1 MKKSRQQ
8 ILEEV
13 RIHNSLL
20 VENSLTDFI
29 VSPEVRG
36 VLNAAALAATIAAP
50 FFPPA
55 GLVAG
60 AARVLQGAQIAT
72 SLAAAADTAFN
83 PDSKIIGT
91 NPTDHLIDA
100 GLGIASMGS
109 ARAIQKAIQQR
120 SYGLRDTINYRLGD
134 RLGGTTRPYRVADPS
149 TATWAQ
155 QTVRTPTENTTDPVL
170 EIMRQQREPYK
181 VKKIRGHLDPLLGRS
196 ENTNINRAQ
205 RNIDD
210 TLKRLNAPPG
220 VRIDISH
227 GAVAKGSADQATKS
241 FFNTIS
247 DEQLDD
253 ALRATLVRERPFRQ
267 AIPGAILFGVSQPG
281 MGLLTPELGYKAH
294 DRESPSILR
303 TIWSGGVDKAT
314 RDTRLTTSPL
324 PRSRGLLSPA
334 QQLGL
339 KTTSPG
345 DALGDLTIG
354 LAQQGV
360 AAGAAG
366 ALGSMVLASRFRN

>member
-20 VENSLTDFI
+20 VENSLMDFI

-91 NPTDHLIDA
+91 NPADHLFDA

-120 SYGLRDTINYRLGD
+120 SYGLRDTIKYRLGD
-134 RLGGTTRPYRVADPS
+134 RLGGGNRSYREADPN
-149 TATWAQ
+149 TAKWARRRL
-155 QTVRTPTENTTDPVL
+155 QTHPANTNDPVL
-170 EIMRQQREPYK
+170 EIMKQQREPD
-181 VKKIRGHLDPLLGRS
+181 KKGIRGYLDPLLGRS
-196 ENTNINRAQ
+196 ANTNVNRAQ

-210 TLKRLNAPPG
+210 TLKRLNAPSG
-220 VRIDISH
+220 VKIDISR
-227 GAVAKGSADQATKS
+227 AVAPGSADQATKR

-267 AIPGAILFGVSQPG
+267 AIPAAFLLGVSQPG

-294 DRESPSILR
+294 DREAPSILR
-303 TIWSGGVDKAT
+303 TIASGGVDKAT

-339 KTTSPG
+339 QTTSPR
-345 DALGDLTIG
+345 DALGG
-354 LAQQGV
+354 LASGIAQQVGWGV
-360 AAGAAG
+360 GAG
-366 ALGSMVLASRFRN
+366 LLASRFRN